1 MPIEFATLS
10 KIKQVEGPFRGD
22 CNKILRQAW
31 VESLVQIS
39 FGVLLNHLSVHICAA
54 KMHYEFI
61 SLCESHAA
69 KAIIV
74 FPLQIRRKK
83 TPKMQTNEGVLHS
96 QKKRKK
102 EKKRSVRWSEPCFLN
117 WQERVCMHGVLT
129 LPITR
134 FLRSPGTKA
143 VPAAGRQAGQTN
155 VTAASQ
161 IGSRICNRVS
171 PLSF

>member
-74 FPLQIRRKK
+74 FPLQIRKKTQRCKRMKECYTRKK
-83 TPKMQTNEGVLHS
+83 KKKKKGVLGEVS
-96 QKKRKK
+96 PAFSTD
-102 EKKRSVRWSEPCFLN
+102 RS
-117 WQERVCMHGVLT
+117 VCMHGVLT

-134 FLRSPGTKA
+134 FLRSLGTKA
-143 VPAAGRQAGQTN
+143 VPAGGRQAGQTN

>member
-74 FPLQIRRKK
+74 FPLQIRKK
-83 TPKMQTNEGVLHS
+83 NPKMQTNEGVLHS
-96 QKKRKK
+96 QKKK
-102 EKKRSVRWSEPCFLN
+102 EC
-117 WQERVCMHGVLT
+117 
-129 LPITR
+129 
-134 FLRSPGTKA
+134 
-143 VPAAGRQAGQTN
+143 
-155 VTAASQ
+155 
-161 IGSRICNRVS
+161 
-171 PLSF
+171 

>member
-1 MPIEFATLS
+1 M
-10 KIKQVEGPFRGD
+10 
-22 CNKILRQAW
+22 
-31 VESLVQIS
+31 
-39 FGVLLNHLSVHICAA
+39 LLNHLSVHICAA

-61 SLCESHAA
+61 IWCESHAA

-74 FPLQIRRKK
+74 FPLKEK
-83 TPKMQTNEGVLHS
+83 SPKMQKRRERVLGEVS
-96 QKKRKK
+96 PAFSTD
-102 EKKRSVRWSEPCFLN
+102 RS
-117 WQERVCMHGVLT
+117 VCMHGVLT

-134 FLRSPGTKA
+134 FLRSLGTKA